1 MAHYRCGSSAAVQDV
16 GLMVTAPPQAL
27 RLREV
32 AELDR
37 KGSTHG
43 VASGTEVWIEA
54 GRNNLTVVSA
64 ECAFYALFAIFPAL
78 SALISLYVL
87 TTAPATVEDPFS
99 MLSAVLPTEAHD
111 IVIQQIRTLA
121 ESPNRT
127 LGWSFVLFISLLAD
141 HRHCPLAAARAA
153 GAWPASRALS
163 LRALP
168 AKSEMGVG

>member
-1 MAHYRCGSSAAVQDV
+1 MGWQVAQRCGSRPGGTISPWFRPN
-16 GLMVTAPPQAL
+16 AP
-27 RLREV
+27 
-32 AELDR
+32 
-37 KGSTHG
+37 SMH
-43 VASGTEVWIEA
+43 
-54 GRNNLTVVSA
+54 
-64 ECAFYALFAIFPAL
+64 LFAIFPAL

-87 TTAPATVEDPFS
+87 TTAPATVEDQFS
-99 MLSAVLPTEAHD
+99 MLSSVLPTEAYD

-163 LRALP
+163 LRAVP